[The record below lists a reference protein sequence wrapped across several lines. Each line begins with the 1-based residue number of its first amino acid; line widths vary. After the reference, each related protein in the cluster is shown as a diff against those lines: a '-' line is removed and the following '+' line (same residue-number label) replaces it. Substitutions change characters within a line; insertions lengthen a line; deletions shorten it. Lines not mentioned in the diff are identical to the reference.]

1 MKTLLLVLLA
11 VAAYP
16 AAQAQSFPTSA
27 PTPAGF
33 IPTGYYQL
41 PEGRATGDLNA
52 DGRPDVAL
60 ALAPTAKTEAGPAPA
75 TNDNIPFPRLL
86 VVLWRTATGY
96 RLATAARKAI
106 LCQECG
112 GAFGDPFAGLDIGK
126 GVLTIYHYGGSSW
139 RWTVTAKF
147 RYQQGDFYQ
156 IGDTYNLMQTTAE
169 NCPRLPDH
177 RPGDVY
183 RDTNLLTGAY
193 ESVKVSEDCKLL
205 ENKHGKLP
213 VKRLRRLVVY
223 KPAP

>member
-1 MKTLLLVLLA
+1 MRTWLLTLLA
-11 VAAYP
+11 VVASP

-33 IPTGYYQL
+33 IPKGYYQL

-52 DGRPDVAL
+52 DGRPDVVL
-60 ALAPTAKTEAGPAPA
+60 ALAPTASTEAGPVLA

-86 VVLWRTATGY
+86 VVLWRTANGY
-96 RLATAARKAI
+96 ELAAAARRAI
-106 LCQECG
+106 LGRNDG
-112 GAFGDPFAGLDIGK
+112 GAFGDPFAGLDIAK

-139 RWTVTAKF
+139 RWSLTAKF

-156 IGDTYNLMQTTAE
+156 IGDTYNLMQSTAA
-169 NCPRLPDH
+169 NCLKLPDH

-193 ESVKVSEDCKLL
+193 ESVKVSDNCKLL
-205 ENKHGKLP
+205 ENKRGKQL
-213 VKRLRRLVVY
+213 VKRLRRLVAYV
-223 KPAP
+223 PAP